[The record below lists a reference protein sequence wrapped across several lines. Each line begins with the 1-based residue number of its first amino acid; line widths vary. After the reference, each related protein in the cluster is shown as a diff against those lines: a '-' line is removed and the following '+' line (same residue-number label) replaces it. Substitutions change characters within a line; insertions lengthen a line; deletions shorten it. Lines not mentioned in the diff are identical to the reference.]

1 MTRLDFHT
9 KTFNDFFLPF
19 LLLVE
24 SPLAEGRFSSAI
36 AAALNVSSDTDW
48 YTIRN
53 VSCKV
58 SLPVRVSRNWL
69 KLSYAIPTANEESG
83 TRSGGEI
90 FEADVKV
97 FVCSVSSSSV
107 VV

>member
-1 MTRLDFHT
+1 MIRLDVHT

-24 SPLAEGRFSSAI
+24 SPLAEERFSSAI
-36 AAALNVSSDTDW
+36 ATALNVSSDTDW
-48 YTIRN
+48 CTICT

-69 KLSYAIPTANEESG
+69 KLSYAIPTTNEKPG

-97 FVCSVSSSSV
+97 FVCSVSSSSAAV
-107 VV
+107 